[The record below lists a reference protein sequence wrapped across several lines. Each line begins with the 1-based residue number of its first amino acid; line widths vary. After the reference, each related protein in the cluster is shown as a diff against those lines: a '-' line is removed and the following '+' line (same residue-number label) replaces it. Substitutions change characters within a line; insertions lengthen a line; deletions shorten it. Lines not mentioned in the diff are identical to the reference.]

1 MLFYNFGSVW
11 LLLSNVQL
19 LLFFSLFDFQFVQY
33 LWFWV
38 NLSFETFIF
47 PKKSKSSCLT
57 GSSCSCLS
65 QTLARRTIFGKG
77 HARNDFVTKIK
88 RKKINKFKESAW
100 KCVYFLSAELLALV
114 VSRYEPWFTNTKYFW
129 VGPGDQIWPDQ
140 KTKWAL
146 LCYLVSP
153 K

>member
-1 MLFYNFGSVW
+1 MFNSF
-11 LLLSNVQL
+11 
-19 LLFFSLFDFQFVQY
+19 LFFFFPFWFPICSVSIVLSFDK
-33 LWFWV
+33 V

-65 QTLARRTIFGKG
+65 QILARRTIFGKG

>member
-1 MLFYNFGSVW
+1 MFNSFFFFFFLISN
-11 LLLSNVQL
+11 LLSIYGFEL
-19 LLFFSLFDFQFVQY
+19 ICPLKH
-33 LWFWV
+33 
-38 NLSFETFIF
+38 LSSQ
-47 PKKSKSSCLT
+47 KKSKSSCLT

-65 QTLARRTIFGKG
+65 QILARRTIFGKG

-140 KTKWAL
+140 KTK
-146 LCYLVSP
+146 
-153 K
+153 